1 MKHLLKIDF
10 NRLPDLF
17 NKKFLLLLV
26 PVFFALMIIP
36 TFAYSQLVDKSI
48 KANQKEFFYFDPMIF
63 YSSEEFKPR
72 LDAYIEI
79 PLENL
84 QFKKNYDTKLYDASI
99 NYTIKITNSANEVVV
114 NESIS
119 DFVTTDKD
127 MQKNLDESAKYIV
140 KEYYLNPGSYSIEV
154 SLTDI
159 NTKKDKVLKKNLSVI
174 DYSRKDISF
183 SDIMLVSNLKQ
194 ENGKKV
200 ITPLVDKNIDNI
212 KDLFLF
218 FEIYNSKNENL
229 TNIYSYQVTDNKN
242 NIIEKGDFTY
252 TLTPGINKHFEK
264 VQTKNMIYG
273 DYKLEI
279 SDKLNG
285 EILASKDFFNR
296 MIGIPV
302 NLKNLD
308 LLIDQMIYIAT
319 SDEMEKIRR
328 STSGDSRQKSFIEF
342 WKSKDPSPGTSRNEL
357 MIEYYKRINTANER
371 YSHYIDGWKTD
382 MGMVFIIFG
391 EPNNIERFPFTENT
405 KPYEVWDFY
414 SLNKQFI
421 FVDESGFGDYKL
433 TNPIWDQERT
443 KIRY

>member
-1 MKHLLKIDF
+1 MKHFLKFNFKKLTDF
-10 NRLPDLF
+10 LFKKIQLP
-17 NKKFLLLLV
+17 FL
-26 PVFFALMIIP
+26 PVVFTVLMLP
-36 TFAYSQLVDKSI
+36 SFTFSQLVDQTI
-48 KANQKEFFYFDPMIF
+48 RGNQKEFFYFDPMIF
-63 YSSEEFKPR
+63 YSSDEFKPR

-84 QFKKNYDTKLYDASI
+84 QFKKNYNTKLYDASI
-99 NYTIKITNSANEVVV
+99 NYTIKITNSTNEVVV

-119 DFVTTDKD
+119 DYVSTNKD

-140 KEYYLNPGSYSIEV
+140 KEYYLNPGNYKIEV

-159 NTKKDKVLKKNLSVI
+159 NTKKDKVINKNLSVN
-174 DYSRKDISF
+174 DYSRKDVSF
-183 SDIMLVSNLKQ
+183 SDIMLVSKLKQ

-229 TNIYSYQVTDNKN
+229 TNIFSYKVTDNKN

-252 TLTPGINKHFEK
+252 TLIPGINKHFEK

-279 SDKLNG
+279 SDKING

-308 LLIDQMIYIAT
+308 LLIDQMIYIAS
-319 SDEMEKIRR
+319 SDDINKIRR
-328 STSGDSRQKSFIEF
+328 SAAGDERQKSFIEF

-382 MGMVFIIFG
+382 MGMVYIIFG
-391 EPNNIERFPFTENT
+391 EPNNIERYPFTENT
-405 KPYEVWDFY
+405 KPYEIWDFY

-433 TNPIWDQERT
+433 TNPIWDEERT
-443 KIRY
+443 KIRF

>member
-1 MKHLLKIDF
+1 MKNILKF
-10 NRLPDLF
+10 NLQPDTF
-17 NKKFLLLLV
+17 FKTTHFAFHLLLLGFV
-26 PVFFALMIIP
+26 LMP
-36 TFAYSQLVDKSI
+36 SFLHSQLVDKTI
-48 KANQKEFFYFDPMIF
+48 KGNENEFFYFDPMIF
-63 YSSEEFKPR
+63 YSSQEFKPR
-72 LDAYIEI
+72 LDVYIEI

-84 QFKKNYDTKLYDASI
+84 QFKKNYDTKMYDASI
-99 NYTIKITNSANEVVV
+99 NYTIKITNSTNEVVV

-119 DFVTTDKD
+119 DFVTTDKE
-127 MQKNLDESAKYIV
+127 MQKNLDESAKFIV
-140 KEYYLNPGSYSIEV
+140 KEYYLNPGNYIIEV

-159 NTKKDKVLKKNLSVI
+159 NTKKDKVISRNLTVI
-174 DYSRKDISF
+174 DYTKKDLSF
-183 SDIMLVSNLKQ
+183 SDIMLVSKLKE

-200 ITPLVDKNIDNI
+200 ITPLVDKNIDNL

-229 TNIYSYQVTDNKN
+229 TNIFSYKVTDNKN
-242 NIIEKGDFTY
+242 KIIEKGDFTY
-252 TLTPGINKHFEK
+252 TITPGINKHFEK
-264 VQTKNMIYG
+264 VQTKNLVYG

-285 EILASKDFFNR
+285 EIFASKEFFNK

-319 SDEMEKIRR
+319 SDEMDKIR
-328 STSGDSRQKSFIEF
+328 SSSAGDARQKSFIEF

-382 MGMVFIIFG
+382 MGMVYIIFG
-391 EPNNIERFPFTENT
+391 EPNNIERYPFTENT
-405 KPYEVWDFY
+405 KPYEIWDFY
-414 SLNKQFI
+414 SLNKQFV

-433 TNPIWDQERT
+433 TNPIWDEERT